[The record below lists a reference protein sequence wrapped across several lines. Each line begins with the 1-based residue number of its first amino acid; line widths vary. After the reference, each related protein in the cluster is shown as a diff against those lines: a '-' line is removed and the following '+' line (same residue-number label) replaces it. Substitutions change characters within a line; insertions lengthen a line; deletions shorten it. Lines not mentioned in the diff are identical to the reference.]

1 MLKCDDFPVT
11 RMEELARVN
20 KNLKDRNDEL
30 EFCLLYRAERG
41 RTRKRG
47 RRTSR
52 WELRLLTKTSTS
64 NLDLF

>member
-1 MLKCDDFPVT
+1 
-11 RMEELARVN
+11 MEELARVN

-52 WELRLLTKTSTS
+52 WEPSTS